1 MIKRKYEAIQWTD
14 DADYR
19 IPSELLQWL
28 NRDSYSFLVKGAPG
42 TGKTTL
48 ALTMLKALNP
58 QQNFL
63 FVSTKSSHS
72 EIFRDHGWLSGFLRL
87 TKEEMRDDRRLL
99 YSHRGSFVDARL
111 DEQSSLFETI
121 TDELMNQRSP
131 LIIIDSWDSISEM
144 MEPEALLANA
154 KMLQTWCERASAKL
168 ILISSTQETKT
179 FDSVV
184 DGIALLRQDF
194 LEGRR
199 VREIVFSKLR
209 GIETVHPSY
218 YFTLNG
224 GIFRSF
230 DPYRL
235 SDFAI
240 DREVQMHYPV
250 SHWLDR
256 SRPRSISTMHRDL
269 DIVLGGGF
277 PVGSVAVLEIDR
289 NVNSRV
295 VLAVFRRMLDHLVK
309 SGNLLLFQ
317 PPFGIDAEKVG
328 NILGSFTHGQRKR
341 RVEVLWTNS
350 DDVKLDAKTL
360 SDHETG
366 CSPLEITSS
375 DLRKKFPERTLV
387 ALLDLGSMR
396 MQEGWK
402 QDTWAKQLQEFLRR
416 ETDLSII
423 VTRRGEIQDDQSIE
437 AETRLEIVDM
447 RGTLFLDCR
456 VPYSQYFAVSSEK
469 KLGRSSIELEPM
481 L

>member
-48 ALTMLKALNP
+48 ALTMLRALNP

-63 FVSTKSSHS
+63 FVSTKSSNS

-99 YSHRGSFVDARL
+99 YTHRGSFVDARL

-121 TDELMNQRSP
+121 TDELMNRRSP

-154 KMLQTWCERASAKL
+154 KVLQTWRERASAKL
-168 ILISSTQETKT
+168 ILVSSMQETGT

-184 DGIALLRQDF
+184 DGIALLQQDY

-199 VREIVFSKLR
+199 VREIVFSKLH

-240 DREVQMHYPV
+240 DREVQVRYPMPDWV
-250 SHWLDR
+250 ER
-256 SRPRSISTMHRDL
+256 SRLRSISTMHPEL
-269 DIVLGGGF
+269 DGVLGGGF
-277 PVGSVAVLEIDR
+277 PVGSIAIVEIDR

-295 VLAVFRRMLDHLVK
+295 VLAVLRRMLDHLVTR
-309 SGNLLLFQ
+309 GNLLLFQ
-317 PPFGIDAEKVG
+317 PPSGTDAEQVG
-328 NILGSFTHGQRKR
+328 NLLGSFQHGQRKR
-341 RVEVLWTNS
+341 RVEVLRSNS
-350 DDVKLDAKTL
+350 DDVKPDADTL
-360 SDHETG
+360 SDRATGRSLLET
-366 CSPLEITSS
+366 LSS
-375 DLRKKFPERTLV
+375 ELRKRFPERTLV
-387 ALLDLGSMR
+387 ALIDLGSIH
-396 MQEGWK
+396 MQHGWK
-402 QDTWAKQLQEFLRR
+402 QDAWAKRLQEFLRR

-423 VTRRGEIQDDQSIE
+423 VARRGEIPDEQNIE

-447 RGTLFLDCR
+447 RGTLFLDFK
-456 VPYSQYFAVSSEK
+456 VPYSQYFSVSSEK
-469 KLGRSSIELEPM
+469 RLGRSSIELEPM
-481 L
+481 S